1 MCDITL
7 CNGEL
12 ARIHQLTFIKE
23 KYPKLILEGGNC
35 LPWLIAIQLYVWYIF
50 IFVCVLIYYC
60 YHSIH
65 LVWGKDLYRH
75 WLLSNLSIYYLNN
88 KIFWIRNKIYIH
100 CLHISDITTVYQVPL
115 KKKFQNNCNFQLPK
129 FKKNMLTIFHMGYFK
144 ISKMHLFI
152 YLFIPMERNVQ

>member
-1 MCDITL
+1 MSPLTY
-7 CNGEL
+7 CNT
-12 ARIHQLTFIKE
+12 I
-23 KYPKLILEGGNC
+23 
-35 LPWLIAIQLYVWYIF
+35 
-50 IFVCVLIYYC
+50 VCLIYIYFC
-60 YHSIH
+60 VCIDLLLLSFYPSCM
-65 LVWGKDLYRH
+65 GKDLYRH